1 MSKMSKKQ
9 EKEIIK
15 NLNNIKERVDR
26 IRESKKDKKWYHYPM
41 SILTIVFIV
50 LKLTG
55 NIDWSW
61 FWVCSP
67 MIAPIVLY
75 ATFAILAF
83 PVLWIQQDMKRS
95 K

>member
-9 EKEIIK
+9 EKILIK
-15 NLNNIKERVDR
+15 KVNDLKERVDK

-41 SILTIVFIV
+41 SILTVVFIV

-67 MIAPIVLY
+67 MWAPIVFLI
-75 ATFAILAF
+75 TFAILAF
-83 PVLWIQQDMKRS
+83 PMVWIQS
-95 K
+95 KNK

>member
-1 MSKMSKKQ
+1 
-9 EKEIIK
+9 
-15 NLNNIKERVDR
+15 
-26 IRESKKDKKWYHYPM
+26 M

-67 MIAPIVLY
+67 MWAPIVFFI
-75 ATFAILAF
+75 TFAILAF
-83 PVLWIQQDMKRS
+83 PAVWIQNNLNTTRRK
-95 K
+95 

>member
-41 SILTIVFIV
+41 SILTVVFIV

>member
-41 SILTIVFIV
+41 SILTVVFIV

-67 MIAPIVLY
+67 MWAPIVFFVI
-75 ATFAILAF
+75 FAILAF
-83 PVLWIQQDMKRS
+83 PVVWMQEKG